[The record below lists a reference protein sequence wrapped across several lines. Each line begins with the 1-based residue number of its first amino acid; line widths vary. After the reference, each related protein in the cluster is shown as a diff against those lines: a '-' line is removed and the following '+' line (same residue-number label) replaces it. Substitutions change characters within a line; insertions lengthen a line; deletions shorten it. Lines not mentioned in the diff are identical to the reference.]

1 MNKKNDYIREYLGVD
16 KWHKAGYT
24 GSRVKALTGERLEGP
39 YADEHGQLTRKAFFE
54 IAPDAA
60 LTYAPTPTASNT
72 VPEFL
77 KLKGDACVMFASVSA
92 GMGTGGSRY
101 ADPVIPEDLFVC
113 VSAGNDG
120 EDCYNGWINADSIY
134 GVGAV
139 NVMWSAM
146 RNGEPKPGAQ
156 LEVHAAGYT
165 SHSPNVDFGCATEL
179 WLDGYLGRFN
189 GTSCAAPVLA
199 GMAALVNDFFID
211 KTGRPLPHLS
221 MYRFFKDCAVDIEE
235 KGKDVKVGWGIP
247 RLPDPESIDIW
258 LYQAPEEDRAA
269 EGVGPYEG
277 EEDRA
282 AEGADKPAAGADHRP
297 ADREEPKEDKPMK
310 ILLIAGHGAGDPG
323 VVATH
328 GTRTYKECDET
339 RKLMAFLVGKLAKAG
354 VEVGTYNL
362 LRNAFA
368 DYKDGSL
375 ASHARFADYDAV
387 LELHFNAFV
396 PDAGN
401 GRAKGVEC
409 YVTTAAKN
417 TAPAEAL
424 CRSVAALGFPNRGVK
439 RKNYAV
445 MGQAGIAGADACLL
459 EVCFLDDADDM
470 ALYDAEKVAQAICDG
485 ICEGFGVGNRAAE
498 GVGPYEG
505 TGKTAREIV
514 QEKAGLEDKTMD
526 YLAAYQWGKELL
538 EKLARAMGQAEP
550 R

>member
-1 MNKKNDYIREYLGVD
+1 MNSKNDYIREYLGVD

-24 GSRVKALTGERLEGP
+24 GKRVKALTGERLEGP

-92 GMGTGGSRY
+92 GMGTNGSRY

-113 VSAGNDG
+113 AAAMNEGDKS
-120 EDCYNGWINADSIY
+120 YNGWINADSIY

-139 NVMWSAM
+139 NVFWSAM
-146 RNGEPKPGAQ
+146 RNGEPMPGAH

-199 GMAALVNDFFID
+199 GMAALVNDFFMD

-221 MYRFFKDCAVDIEE
+221 MYRFMKDHAVDIEE
-235 KGKDVKVGWGIP
+235 KGKDEKSGWGVP
-247 RLPDPESIDIW
+247 RLPDPDTIDIW
-258 LYQAPEEDRAA
+258 KYQVPKEDQAA
-269 EGVGPYEG
+269 EE
-277 EEDRA
+277 
-282 AEGADKPAAGADHRP
+282 ADKPAAGASPRPTDH
-297 ADREEPKEDKPMK
+297 EEPKEERPMK

-339 RKLMAFLVGKLAKAG
+339 RKLMAALVGKLAKAG

-396 PDAGN
+396 PDDGN
-401 GRAKGVEC
+401 GRAKGVEA
-409 YVTTAAKN
+409 YVTTAAKS

-439 RKNYAV
+439 RKTYAV

-470 ALYDAEKVAQAICDG
+470 ALYEANRDKVAQAICDG
-485 ICEGFGVGNRAAE
+485 VCAGFGVAA
-498 GVGPYEG
+498 GASPRPTAPIGS
-505 TGKTAREIV
+505 TSKTAREIV

-526 YLAAYQWGKELL
+526 YLAAYHWGKELL
-538 EKLARAMGQAEP
+538 EKLAKAMQ
-550 R
+550 